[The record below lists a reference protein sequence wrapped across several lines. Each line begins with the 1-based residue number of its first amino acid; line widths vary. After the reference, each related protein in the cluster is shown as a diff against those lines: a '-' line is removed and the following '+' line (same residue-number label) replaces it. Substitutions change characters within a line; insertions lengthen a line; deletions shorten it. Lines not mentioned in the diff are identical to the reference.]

1 MSIDLNCVI
10 FRHKTNYNTQFACYA
25 HLLWRPPALYQGAY
39 LQPQGLKVI
48 HSFFE
53 NRIVFRLLLLSL
65 ADKKSQRDVNRRI
78 RRPIVV
84 GITVVVHIAHVRGV
98 VRRNGGQPP
107 VAAKNYT
114 ANNFLFLSLSD
125 FLHFLISIS
134 QSLKRFII
142 FSIFSIL
149 TVSTHSII
157 LTSLFCNCQQFAI
170 AFC

>member
-84 GITVVVHIAHVRGV
+84 GITVVVDIAHIGRV
-98 VRRNGGQPP
+98 VRSNGRKPP
-107 VAAKNYT
+107 VAAYLS
-114 ANNFLFLSLSD
+114 ANNFLYLSLSD
-125 FLHFLISIS
+125 FFHFLIKFSA
-134 QSLKRFII
+134 SLKRLITVSI
-142 FSIFSIL
+142 FSIF

-157 LTSLFCNCQQFAI
+157 LTNLF
-170 AFC
+170 